1 MNFLKITKIYKLHTF
16 PHEDFAVSSGAI
28 FPLSS
33 SAKPQVQSLQAFR
46 LPVVLHTKIAKHYEN
61 KIILAKYLNNL
72 QKIYCK

>member
-1 MNFLKITKIYKLHTF
+1 MYKLHTF

-46 LPVVLHTKIAKHYEN
+46 LPVVLHTKITKHY
-61 KIILAKYLNNL
+61 KNNS
-72 QKIYCK
+72 Y